1 MELLHARCAGLD
13 VHATNVVACVR
24 IADSRAV
31 TYEYRTVPT
40 TTRGLLELADWL
52 TAHART
58 HVVLESTGVY
68 WKPVWHILEG
78 QFSLTLANAMHVR
91 NVPGRKSDKNDATW
105 LADLLAMGLIRGSFV
120 PPASVQALRD
130 LTRTRKQFVRELA
143 RHTQRIQKTL
153 EDANV
158 KLTEAISDVL
168 GVSGPRD
175 AQRLHRRRDRSRA
188 ASRLGERTIE
198 GVAYAAG
205 RRAARPSDAASSV
218 HAHPASHAD

>member
-24 IADSRAV
+24 VTATGAV

-52 TAHART
+52 ASHACT
-58 HVVLESTGVY
+58 HLVLESTGVY

-143 RHTQRIQKTL
+143 RHFGRRFVLIGDHFRRYGL
-153 EDANV
+153 PARASDYRNV
-158 KLTEAISDVL
+158 EQIYWRSKVVALRWWEAGRCSL
-168 GVSGPRD
+168 P
-175 AQRLHRRRDRSRA
+175 ARSRW
-188 ASRLGERTIE
+188 RLT
-198 GVAYAAG
+198 
-205 RRAARPSDAASSV
+205 AASSNLRAV
-218 HAHPASHAD
+218 PTSRSAS